1 MKGRVRTLAVVLAVV
16 GISAAAV
23 LGATATTN
31 RSASEQ
37 ATAVHAAPPSPPTC
51 NLKYGVKHV
60 VYLIFD
66 NVHFLR
72 DNPNV
77 PSDLE
82 QMPHLLNFIRGNGTL
97 LTNDHTV
104 LISHTANGILTSL
117 TGLYS
122 DRHGQAV
129 ANSYRFFRNDGSGLT
144 GSSSSFKYWT
154 DGVDGGNAATT
165 PPTPSGDTNFNM
177 VTNDGGGNK
186 NTPAPWVPY
195 TRAGCDFGT
204 TANANIVLEN
214 NTAVAFA
221 AGPTTLAAASAAGDT
236 NIKVAN
242 TAGFS
247 PGMAITVDAA
257 ANAESA
263 TISTVGTSGA
273 GGTGITLTGALSS
286 AHASGVTV
294 YGPTATDP
302 AGDMTR
308 VFGEGSAEWNEGL
321 ASQKANPGTATR
333 NLAQTDF
340 VGLAIHC
347 AQNKKSICHDN
358 PNAKADQLPDEP
370 GSYSGFPAI
379 FGGKYVNPA
388 ICPANPSNCTNVTAN
403 GQLALKKLDGTKITD
418 QFNQPGFPGFDGL
431 FASTTLS
438 YVAQMQESGIP
449 VTFGYIS
456 DAHDQH
462 GVAGEIHQTRGP
474 GEADYVQQLHDYDVA
489 FDQFFNR
496 LASDGINKSNTLF
509 VFNVE
514 EGDHFAGAIPTPAGC
529 DGVTVACHYSLVGE
543 ANGNLQGLLKTQQGI
558 TTPFTIHSDMAPTL
572 YLNGNPARTSATARA
587 FGRGVGALR
596 ATNPYTGINENIT
609 AALAD
614 QVEEKTLHMV
624 TADPQRTPNLTMF
637 ALPDY
642 FLFASSAPCDEG
654 GTTPSCITVPTTP
667 VNSTFAWNHG
677 GIQPEIGTTWL
688 GIVGPGVKNSPDDST
703 TWADHSDTRPTMLSL
718 VGLDDT
724 YVHDGAVFA
733 DELAESRL
741 PDSVR
746 EHLSTYNALRA
757 AYKQLNA
764 PFGAFAM
771 STLQAS
777 TRAIKS
783 GNASDDSRYNS
794 IEDQIATLT
803 TSRDSL
809 ATSIKNALDSAIFSG
824 APVNEAQAHAW
835 IAQAN
840 ALIVQAQAMAAST

>member
-1 MKGRVRTLAVVLAVV
+1 MKGRARTLAIVLAVV

-23 LGATATTN
+23 LGATAATSRSTTK
-31 RSASEQ
+31 SPA
-37 ATAVHAAPPSPPTC
+37 AALAAPPGPTTC
-51 NLKYGVKHV
+51 GLRHNVKHV

-104 LISHTANGILTSL
+104 LISHTGNGILTSL
-117 TGLYS
+117 TGMYS

-129 ANSYRFFRNDGSGLT
+129 ANSYRYFRNDGSGLT
-144 GSSSSFKYWT
+144 NSSSSFKYWT
-154 DGVDGGNAATT
+154 DLTDDVNTT
-165 PPTPSGDTNFNM
+165 PTDANYNM
-177 VTNDGGGNK
+177 VNADSGTNK
-186 NTPAPWVPY
+186 NAPAPWVPY
-195 TRAGCDFGT
+195 TRAGCDWGA
-204 TANANIVLEN
+204 TALANVVLEN
-214 NTAVAFA
+214 T
-221 AGPTTLAAASAAGDT
+221 
-236 NIKVAN
+236 
-242 TAGFS
+242 
-247 PGMAITVDAA
+247 
-257 ANAESA
+257 
-263 TISTVGTSGA
+263 
-273 GGTGITLTGALSS
+273 GTG
-286 AHASGVTV
+286 
-294 YGPTATDP
+294 P
-302 AGDMTR
+302 AGDMTK
-308 VFGEGSAEWNEGL
+308 VFGNGSPEWNEAA
-321 ASQKANPGTATR
+321 ASNAAPAGTAAR

-347 AQNKKSICHDN
+347 AQNKKSVCHKN

-370 GSYSGFPAI
+370 GGYSGYQGL
-379 FGGKYVNPA
+379 FGGKYVNPV
-388 ICPANPSNCTNVTAN
+388 ICATNPSNCTNATAN

-418 QFNQPGFPGFDGL
+418 QFDQPGFPGFDGL

-438 YVAQMQESGIP
+438 YVAQMQETGIP

-462 GVAGEIHQTRGP
+462 GVAGEIHATRGP
-474 GEADYVQQLHDYDVA
+474 GEADYVQQLHNYDVA

-496 LASDGINKSNTLF
+496 LAGDGITKKNTLF

-514 EGDHFAGAIPTPAGC
+514 EGDHFAGSIPTPAGC
-529 DGVTVACHYSLVGE
+529 DGVTVPCNYSLRGE
-543 ANGNLQGLLKTQQGI
+543 INGNLQGLLKTQQGV

-572 YLNGNPARTSATARA
+572 YLNGNPARTSSTART
-587 FGRGVGALR
+587 FGRAVGALR
-596 ATNPYTGINENIT
+596 ANNPYTGYNENIT

-642 FLFASSAPCDEG
+642 FLFASSAACDEG

-667 VNSTFAWNHG
+667 PTNTFAWNHG

-688 GIVGPGVKNSPDDST
+688 GIVGPGVNHSADDSP
-703 TWADHSDTRPTMLSL
+703 TWSDHADTRPTMLNL

-724 YVHDGAVFA
+724 YVHDGVVFA
-733 DELAESRL
+733 DVLAKSRL
-741 PDSVR
+741 PVSVR
-746 EHLSTYNALRA
+746 QHLSTYNALRA

-764 PFGAFAM
+764 PFGTFAL

-783 GNASDDSRYNS
+783 GSASDDSRYNS
-794 IEDQIATLT
+794 IEDQIATLS
-803 TSRDSL
+803 TSRDLL

-840 ALIVQAQAMAAST
+840 ALIVQAEAMAAST

>member
-1 MKGRVRTLAVVLAVV
+1 MQAVPTNCKLDH
-16 GISAAAV
+16 
-23 LGATATTN
+23 GA
-31 RSASEQ
+31 
-37 ATAVHAAPPSPPTC
+37 
-51 NLKYGVKHV
+51 KHV

-97 LTNDHTV
+97 FTNDHTV
-104 LISHTANGILTSL
+104 LISHTANGILTDL

-129 ANSYRFFRNDGSGLT
+129 SNSYRYFRNDGSGLT
-144 GSSSSFKYWT
+144 NSSSSFKYWT
-154 DGVDGGNAATT
+154 DLTDDVNT
-165 PPTPSGDTNFNM
+165 PPTDPNYNM
-177 VTNDGGGNK
+177 VNGDGGTAK

-195 TRAGCDFGT
+195 TRAGCDWGA
-204 TANANIVLEN
+204 TALANVVLEN
-214 NTAVAFA
+214 T
-221 AGPTTLAAASAAGDT
+221 
-236 NIKVAN
+236 
-242 TAGFS
+242 
-247 PGMAITVDAA
+247 
-257 ANAESA
+257 
-263 TISTVGTSGA
+263 
-273 GGTGITLTGALSS
+273 GTG
-286 AHASGVTV
+286 
-294 YGPTATDP
+294 P
-302 AGDMTR
+302 AGDMTK
-308 VFGEGSAEWNEGL
+308 VFGSGSPEWNEAL
-321 ASQKANPGTATR
+321 ASNASPPGTAAR
-333 NLAQTDF
+333 ALAQTDF

-347 AQNKKSICHDN
+347 TKNKHSICN
-358 PNAKADQLPDEP
+358 GNANAKADQLPDEP
-370 GSYSGFPAI
+370 GGYAGYQGI

-388 ICPANPSNCTNVTAN
+388 ICPANPSNCTTATVN
-403 GQLALKKLDGTKITD
+403 GQPALKKLDGTQIAD
-418 QFNQPGFPGFDGL
+418 QFGQPGFPGFDGL

-438 YVAQMQESGIP
+438 YVAQMQEAGIP

-462 GVAGEIHQTRGP
+462 GVAGEIHATRGP
-474 GEADYVQQLHDYDVA
+474 GEADYVQQLHNYDVA
-489 FDQFFNR
+489 FGQFFDR
-496 LASDGINKSNTLF
+496 LAADGINKHNTLF
-509 VFNVE
+509 VFGVE

-529 DGVTVACHYSLVGE
+529 DGVTTPCSYSLKGE
-543 ANGNLQGLLKTQQGI
+543 VNGNLQGLLKTQQSV

-572 YLNGNPARTSATARA
+572 YLNGNPARTSTTART
-587 FGRGVGALR
+587 FGRAVGALR

-654 GTTPSCITVPTTP
+654 GVTPPCITVPTTP
-667 VNSTFAWNHG
+667 PTNTFAWNHG
-677 GIQPEIGTTWL
+677 GIQPEIATTWM
-688 GIVGPGVKNSPDDST
+688 GMVGPGVNHSADDST

-718 VGLDDT
+718 LGLDDQ
-724 YVHDGAVFA
+724 YVHDGSV
-733 DELAESRL
+733 LAGDLQWHAL
-741 PDSVR
+741 PHSVR
-746 EHLSTYNALRA
+746 HHLSTFIALRN

-764 PFGAFAM
+764 PFGTFAM

-783 GNASDDSRYNS
+783 GSAADDSRYNS

-803 TSRDSL
+803 TSRDNLASL
-809 ATSIKNALDSAIFSG
+809 IKGALDAAMFSN
-824 APVNEAQAHAW
+824 APLNVGQAHAW

-840 ALIVQAQAMAAST
+840 ALIIQAQAMAAST